1 MKPIYYIILVAVLI
15 ALLVV
20 LWRIIKQQKHDN
32 KVIKEYNKEMD
43 NIRKSRIFNKE
54 IKRRK
59 KIETTKNFYTTY
71 NEREDYP
78 TTKRN
83 THKKNSK

>member
-20 LWRIIKQQKHDN
+20 LWRIVKQQKHDN

-54 IKRRK
+54 MKRRK
-59 KIETTKNFYTTY
+59 KIEPTKNFYTTC

-78 TTKRN
+78 KPQRVN
-83 THKKNSK
+83 QKKNSK